1 MCSFYPKKKKLCGM
15 EPRFNEPR
23 YNKFFDMMNII
34 RKPKRKFYPIDT
46 ANYKVNT
53 RQKIDVE
60 QIISQQI
67 FQS

>member
-1 MCSFYPKKKKLCGM
+1 M